1 MDEVDHGI
9 GATNRVGDRFGIKK
23 ITAAP
28 LDAVI
33 IKFAVRGVR
42 WPPGE
47 RDQIESRGQ
56 LLEQSTANESA
67 GASDRDPEPRF
78 LGIWQEISMW
88 ALVRGQDPRRR
99 HLGGLE
105 SP

>member
-9 GATNRVGDRFGIKK
+9 GATNRVGDRFGIEE

-42 WPPGE
+42 WPSGE
-47 RDQIESRGQ
+47 CDQIESSGQ
-56 LLEQSTANESA
+56 LLEKSAANESA
-67 GASDRDPEPRF
+67 GTSDRDAEPWF
-78 LGIWQEISMW
+78 LGIWPG
-88 ALVRGQDPRRR
+88 RGPAGAE
-99 HLGGLE
+99 GGRE
-105 SP
+105 EGKPSPSNRF